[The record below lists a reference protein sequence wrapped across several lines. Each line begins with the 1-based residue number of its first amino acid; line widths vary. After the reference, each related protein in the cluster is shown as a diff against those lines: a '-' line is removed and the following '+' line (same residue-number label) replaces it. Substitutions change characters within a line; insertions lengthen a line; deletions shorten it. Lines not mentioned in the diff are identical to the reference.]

1 MLEVSHLTLTL
12 SESSAKTPL
21 VRDVSF
27 VVRPMKRMPS
37 WESLDAESP

>member
-12 SESSAKTPL
+12 SDSSAKTPL

-27 VVRPMKRMPS
+27 VVRPNETYALVG
-37 WESLDAESP
+37 ESG